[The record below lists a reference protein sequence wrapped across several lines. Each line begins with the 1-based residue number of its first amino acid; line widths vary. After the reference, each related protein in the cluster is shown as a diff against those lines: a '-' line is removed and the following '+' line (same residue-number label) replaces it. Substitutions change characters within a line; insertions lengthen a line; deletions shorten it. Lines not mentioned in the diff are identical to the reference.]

1 MRELFFTIFVF
12 IFFLSGCSSKEER
25 APLLKKEL
33 PSWYVNPPKDSKT
46 TLYATGEGRD
56 RKEAVADALNLLAS
70 TLSVSIESQFTLQQ
84 NVEEGSVTSHQQSS
98 QSQIKS
104 VVERVR
110 ISNYEIVDSQEF
122 GFKKYIV
129 LIKSEKQKLF
139 DSLKNELEQK
149 FSAAQKELEFAKES
163 HALRELEI
171 YKKIKTEFVDAQN
184 TLMVMHALQSD
195 FNSLAYLKKAQ
206 SFRNLYDEQ
215 LSKISFSIVCDDGSK
230 RLQAPIAEG
239 LGLKKI
245 QIKQK
250 SNKRE
255 HFNIEVH
262 SKTKESFAY
271 GFNMASSAI
280 EIVVKNAKDTIIG
293 SNKLNITG
301 QSIHNFEMA
310 QESVAMKLD
319 EMIKKEGIG
328 KIIGL
333 DL

>member
-12 IFFLSGCSSKEER
+12 IFFLSGCSSKQESH
-25 APLLKKEL
+25 LLKKEL
-33 PSWYVNPPKDSKT
+33 PSWYVSPPKDSKT

-98 QSQIKS
+98 QSRIKS

-139 DSLKNELEQK
+139 ESLKNELEQK

-171 YKKIKTEFVDAQN
+171 YKKIKTEFADAQN

-206 SFRNLYDEQ
+206 SLRSLYDEQ

-280 EIVVKNAKDTIIG
+280 EIVVKDAKDTIIG

-319 EMIKKEGIG
+319 EMIKKDGIG
-328 KIIGL
+328 KVIGL